1 MAKVIL
7 EADLEP
13 RLVDIDPHSMVM
25 RADELAAAIGPQ
37 TLAVMLIHPFGIAHD
52 VEPALTLA
60 LQNGAVLIE
69 DAAQSMGA
77 RFDGRY
83 AGTRGHYGL
92 FSLGPGK
99 PLSAGGGGIVCVGDL
114 GDVALVEAGWRQL
127 PEAGR
132 LADYV
137 ALARLAAFQGAFQ
150 PLGWWMAIR
159 AGAQKAGD
167 DEANWGFSLS
177 GLDRRP
183 GQHRRSATQTPRG
196 LQPCPPRQ
204 RATR

>member
-1 MAKVIL
+1 
-7 EADLEP
+7 
-13 RLVDIDPHSMVM
+13 
-25 RADELAAAIGPQ
+25 
-37 TLAVMLIHPFGIAHD
+37 
-52 VEPALTLA
+52 
-60 LQNGAVLIE
+60 
-69 DAAQSMGA
+69 MGA
-77 RFDGRY
+77 RLNGRY

-114 GDVALVEAGWRQL
+114 GDVALVEKGWQQL
-127 PEAGR
+127 PDTGR

-150 PLGWWMAIR
+150 PLGWWMAMR

-177 GLDRRP
+177 GLTAAQAGIADRQLKHLDAYNLARRANAHQMIDGLTGLP
-183 GQHRRSATQTPRG
+183 GITLPGPHQAGIDFDGAFFLRLPLLFDDPQRCLAVHDALHAQRHRRRTHVQKDLT
-196 LQPCPPRQ
+196 
-204 RATR
+204 